1 VVEDTGIGIKTDN
14 ISRLAAGCDGYIIK
28 PIDTRAFPKQVA
40 ELLHGGSKGPLQDG
54 TDLVDSRPV

>member
-1 VVEDTGIGIKTDN
+1 MKGDQEKAI
-14 ISRLAAGCDGYIIK
+14 AAGCNGYIIK

-40 ELLHGGSKGPLQDG
+40 ELLHGGSKGPLQEG